1 MHIHATTPPFTPPNA
16 AEAVKAHQGCR
27 ARAEQMLRDATTA
40 DERQLAQ
47 FWIDKADREIDR
59 WQAIAERSMAR

>member
-1 MHIHATTPPFTPPNA
+1 MQPKGVQPDDHTLNCNIIRPPNA

-47 FWIDKADREIDR
+47 FWIDK
-59 WQAIAERSMAR
+59 S